1 MEEDI
6 SGEGV
11 SDSLTPPVC
20 AIVYD
25 HHFLTIMI
33 VSKLYWNMDRN
44 VFDYRIEYI
53 WIGISLIPVNAK
65 NVVYFNLN
73 TY

>member
-6 SGEGV
+6 SGERG
-11 SDSLTPPVC
+11 SDSSTPPVC

-25 HHFLTIMI
+25 NHFLTIMI

-44 VFDYRIEYI
+44 VFDCRIEYI
-53 WIGISLIPVNAK
+53 WIGISLIPAYAK
-65 NVVYFNLN
+65 KVVYFNSN
-73 TY
+73 IY